1 MSNNYNNYI
10 NEKNLEVGTVLKAT
24 YEDGIDYYIVGR
36 IFIYCNDYNY
46 PQIRPHKFIFDDHIS
61 IASEEEKKK
70 FIEDLKKNHLI
81 WDEEA
86 GTLNRE
92 YDKVRLSVELEVAP
106 NTDINELID
115 RLNVQVNN
123 TTGVFNMK
131 VEDF

>member
-1 MSNNYNNYI
+1 MVNDYLT
-10 NEKNLEVGTVLKAT
+10 EKNLEVGTVLKAT
-24 YEDGIDYYIVGR
+24 YEDGIEYYIVGR
-36 IFIYCNDYNY
+36 VFIYCNDYNY

-86 GTLNRE
+86 GTLKRE
-92 YDKVRLSVELEVAP
+92 CDKVRLSVELEVAP

-123 TTGVFNMK
+123 PTGVFNMK
-131 VEDF
+131 FEDF

>member
-1 MSNNYNNYI
+1 MINDYI

-36 IFIYCNDYNY
+36 IFIYCNDYNF
-46 PQIRPHKFIFDDHIS
+46 PQIRPHKFVFDDHVS

-70 FIEDLKKNHLI
+70 FIEDLKNNHLI

-86 GTLNRE
+86 GSLNRE
-92 YDKVRLSVELEVAP
+92 YDKVRLSVELEVTP

-123 TTGVFNMK
+123 PTGVFNMK
-131 VEDF
+131 FEDF